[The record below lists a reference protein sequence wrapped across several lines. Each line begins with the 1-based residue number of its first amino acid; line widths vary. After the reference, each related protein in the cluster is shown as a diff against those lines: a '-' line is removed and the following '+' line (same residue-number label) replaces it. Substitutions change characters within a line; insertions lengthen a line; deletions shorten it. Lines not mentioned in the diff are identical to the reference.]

1 MKQDEVKKYL
11 VCEGRAS
18 VIIARTTN
26 MVEEYRK
33 LKDLTPTTTAVMG
46 RVITMAGLMGH
57 TDMKDN
63 FGNISIII
71 DGNGPVGKILAV
83 ANRKNNNVEV
93 KACIGNSMVE
103 LPRKANGK
111 IDVGTAVG
119 NNGLLN
125 VIYGDKDKKA
135 QYTGMTEL
143 ISGEIAEDFAKYYVE
158 SQQKPNVVALGVLV
172 DKNGVKVSG
181 GYKIELMPDATE
193 EDISQIEN
201 AIKNAPTITDML
213 NQGKELN
220 EIIEII
226 TGDENSMT
234 LVDKLNIEYKCD
246 CSKEK
251 FEEIFATLHK
261 DEIKKI
267 IEEDEKA
274 EVCCQFCN
282 KKYIFN
288 KEDLEKLLK

>member
-1 MKQDEVKKYL
+1 MKKDEVKKYL
-11 VCEGRAS
+11 VYEGRAS

-26 MVEEYRK
+26 MVEEYRN

-63 FGNISIII
+63 YGNISIII
-71 DGNGPVGKILAV
+71 DGHGPVGKIFAV
-83 ANRKNNNVEV
+83 ANRQKNDVEI
-93 KACIGNSMVE
+93 KACIGNGLVE
-103 LPRKANGK
+103 LPRKSNGK
-111 IDVGTAVG
+111 IDVGAAVG
-119 NNGLLN
+119 NDGLLN

-143 ISGEIAEDFAKYYVE
+143 LSGEIAEDFAKYYAD

-172 DKNGVKVSG
+172 DKNGVKAAG
-181 GYKIELMPDATE
+181 GYKIELMPDATD
-193 EDISQIEN
+193 EDIAQIEN
-201 AIKNAPTITDML
+201 AVKNAPTITKML
-213 NQGKELN
+213 DEGKELN

-234 LVDKLNIEYKCD
+234 LVDKLSIKYKCD

-251 FEEIFATLHK
+251 FSETLATLHK
-261 DEIKKI
+261 DEIKAM
-267 IEEDEKA
+267 IEEDGHA
-274 EVCCQFCN
+274 EVCCQFCD

-288 KEDLEKLLK
+288 KDELTKLL